1 MIKDYTSYSFE
12 QRSRDIAIYSKG
24 AEKRIEN
31 ALSKGCSISG
41 ARSIEADRIAKYRS
55 ASKFVRRREVA
66 VIGGIIGSQTLRPA
80 LTYAKERINNY
91 IYTDTPVNRF
101 IGSNKEKINKALDFM
116 LDTQGM
122 CESVGAMTGA
132 IVIPRLV
139 SSAIMLIGGY
149 KPSKAL

>member
-1 MIKDYTSYSFE
+1 MIKDYTNYSFE
-12 QRSRDIAIYSKG
+12 QRSRDIAVYSKG
-24 AEKRIEN
+24 AEKRIES

-55 ASKFVRRREVA
+55 ASKFVRRKEV
-66 VIGGIIGSQTLRPA
+66 VIIGGIIGSQTMRPA
-80 LTYAKERINNY
+80 LTYVKERLNND

-101 IGSNKEKINKALDFM
+101 IGSKKDKINHALDFM

-132 IVIPRLV
+132 VIIPRLV
-139 SSAIMLIGGY
+139 SSAIMLVGGY
-149 KPSKAL
+149 NPSKSL